1 MINKCY
7 KSGIWPRLL
16 LNIIVISLFNIV
28 IWIFHL
34 KLDYFIHWYDWH
46 YIIIILI
53 YMKLYLI
60 WNSMLVNIIHANVL
74 LGYNNNILRIE

>member
-7 KSGIWPRLL
+7 KSGIWPHFI
-16 LNIIVISLFNIV
+16 LNIIVISLLSIV

-46 YIIIILI
+46 YIKYNFNI
-53 YMKLYLI
+53 YETLFNMKLYV
-60 WNSMLVNIIHANVL
+60 S
-74 LGYNNNILRIE
+74 

>member
-7 KSGIWPRLL
+7 KSGIWPRLI
-16 LNIIVISLFNIV
+16 LNIIVISLLNIF

-34 KLDYFIHWYDWH
+34 KLNYFIYGYDWH

-53 YMKLYLI
+53 YMKLYFI

-74 LGYNNNILRIE
+74 PCYNNDILRIE